1 MSNIR
6 EGTKWENELLQ
17 ILGQQGFW
25 ASSFPKANDGS
36 QPADIIA
43 LNKNGA
49 HLIDAKVCSRPRFD
63 LNRMEEN
70 QLHSMKVFNDRCD
83 GLGWFAIKYPDDRYY
98 MLPCKYLELL
108 MEEGAKS
115 VSKISESFTLEN
127 WIYGY
132 RDRE

>member
-1 MSNIR
+1 MSNVRDGSI
-6 EGTKWENELLQ
+6 WENELLQ
-17 ILGQQGFW
+17 LLGQHGFW

-43 LNKNGA
+43 LNKGGK
-49 HLIDAKVCSRPRFD
+49 HLIDAKVCSKPRFD
-63 LNRMEEN
+63 LRRMEDN
-70 QLHSMKVFNDRCD
+70 QIHAMKVFADKCN

-108 MEEGAKS
+108 LEEGSKS
-115 VSKISESFTLEN
+115 VSKISESFSLEN